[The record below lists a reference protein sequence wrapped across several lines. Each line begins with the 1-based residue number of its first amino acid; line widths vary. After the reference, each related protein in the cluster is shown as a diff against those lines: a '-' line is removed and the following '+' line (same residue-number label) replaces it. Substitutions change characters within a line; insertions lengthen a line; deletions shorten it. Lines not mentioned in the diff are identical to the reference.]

1 VTKKQILLISYVFP
15 PYYGI
20 GGRRWA
26 KHAEA
31 LTKLGY
37 TIHVICAKN
46 PFSEE
51 SLWTN
56 EIKNNPNIILHQVA
70 RMFPKV
76 FVKFEHTFFQ
86 KILYKFWIMV
96 LPIITKGSYF
106 DRSVFWKNTMH
117 AKAKELIKK
126 HRIQHVI
133 CSGAPFGAMYQT
145 TLLKKM
151 FSNIFVLN
159 DMRDPWTWG
168 PNWGF
173 AGLSEKRADHEK
185 MRERL
190 TIENSDVITAPNSAM
205 LDHLRAKYSQFKNKI
220 IEIPHFFDPNE
231 ITVAEK
237 TKSDKI
243 RLVYYGN
250 IYEGIENFIEKA
262 AVFLAEHKDK
272 FEFHIYTDKDRHKVF
287 FEKHGADNVKT
298 FPQENA
304 TTLFKKFKDYDFV
317 FIMTPDYGKNNVST
331 KFFEIAYTQTP
342 IIIFSNPGF
351 AGEYIEQNGLGIYTN
366 ENTLEAKMLDLYYT
380 RNFKF
385 NTAFDLSQYS
395 LDNIGRKIDEI
406 LTNGAKTK

>member
-1 VTKKQILLISYVFP
+1 MNPDKIILLISYVFP

-37 TIHVICAKN
+37 TIHVICARN
-46 PFSEE
+46 PMKQQ
-51 SLWTN
+51 SLWTA
-56 EIKNNPNIILHQVA
+56 EVMKNPNIVIHQLSP
-70 RMFPKV
+70 MFPKV
-76 FVKFEHTFFQ
+76 MVRFEHNFFE
-86 KILYKFWIMV
+86 KVLYKFWITV
-96 LPIITKGSYF
+96 LPLFTKGSYF
-106 DRSVFWKNTMH
+106 DRSVFWKRTMH

-126 HRIQHVI
+126 HSIKHVI

-145 TLLKKM
+145 TLLKKQ
-151 FSNIFVLN
+151 FKDLFVVN
-159 DMRDPWTWG
+159 DLRDPWTWG

-173 AGLSEKRADHEK
+173 GGLSKKRLAHEK
-185 MRERL
+185 MLERL

-205 LDHLRAKYSQFKNKI
+205 LDHLRASYSSYENKI
-220 IEIPHFFDPNE
+220 KEIPHFFDP
-231 ITVAEK
+231 AELSVQAK
-237 TKSDKI
+237 SKSDKM

-250 IYEGIENFIEKA
+250 IYEGIEPFLESA
-262 AVFLAEHKDK
+262 AAFLAKHKDT

-304 TTLFKKFKDYDFV
+304 KTLFAKFGDYDFV

-342 IIIFSNPGF
+342 IIIFSNPGY
-351 AGEYIEQNGLGIYTN
+351 AGEYIEKNGLGVYAN
-366 ENTLEAKMLDLYYT
+366 LQNFEGKMLDIYA
-380 RNFKF
+380 RGGFNF
-385 NTAFDLSQYS
+385 NTNFDLSRYS
-395 LDNIGRKIDEI
+395 LDVIAQQIDTI
-406 LTNGAKTK
+406 LTKKK